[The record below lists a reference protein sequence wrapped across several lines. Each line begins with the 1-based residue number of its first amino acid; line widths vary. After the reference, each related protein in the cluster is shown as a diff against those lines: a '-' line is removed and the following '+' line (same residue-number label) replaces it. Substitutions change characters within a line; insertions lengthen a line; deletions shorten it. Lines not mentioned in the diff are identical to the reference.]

1 MFIHSW
7 AGSLVHSSVRVFRV
21 PTTLNPPKSTVRDS
35 QPNRFGAGFPPE
47 SVNESWG
54 FQWTNRFGGKPS
66 EHEPSMSTCE
76 RATAC
81 LLKSQRLSNR
91 KALKSPNVGIGF
103 RSPGPLPQ
111 SMVLALSTLPPQ
123 AVEDLETREVGT
135 YDDRI
140 LSLVDDLMLE
150 AGPLLFLSPS
160 LFGFRMVEGL
170 GFRV

>member
-1 MFIHSW
+1 
-7 AGSLVHSSVRVFRV
+7 
-21 PTTLNPPKSTVRDS
+21 
-35 QPNRFGAGFPPE
+35 
-47 SVNESWG
+47 
-54 FQWTNRFGGKPS
+54 
-66 EHEPSMSTCE
+66 
-76 RATAC
+76 
-81 LLKSQRLSNR
+81 
-91 KALKSPNVGIGF
+91 
-103 RSPGPLPQ
+103 
-111 SMVLALSTLPPQ
+111 MVLALSTLPPQ